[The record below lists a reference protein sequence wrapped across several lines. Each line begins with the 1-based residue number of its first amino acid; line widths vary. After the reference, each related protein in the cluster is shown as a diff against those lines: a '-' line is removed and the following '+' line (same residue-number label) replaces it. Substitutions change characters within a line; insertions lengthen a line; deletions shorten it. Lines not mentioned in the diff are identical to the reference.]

1 MNLCLLDT
9 DILSE
14 VLKGRNQAVTGNA
27 ETYLKEHGE
36 FAISAFTHFEVVRG
50 FRWQKAT
57 AKLAAFEQL
66 CQAMT
71 IYPTTADILDRAADL
86 WADGATQGK
95 PKMDADIII
104 AATALFH
111 QRVLVTGNTSHIDWM
126 NGLTVSTWRE

>member
-1 MNLCLLDT
+1 MEVCVLDT

-14 VLKGRNQAVTGNA
+14 LLKGRNQAVTDSANA
-27 ETYLKEHGE
+27 YLKEHGE

-71 IYPTTADILDRAADL
+71 IYPVSADILDRAAARSCSRSMGRRSD
-86 WADGATQGK
+86 ARQTEDGRRHNHRGNG
-95 PKMDADIII
+95 
-104 AATALFH
+104 
-111 QRVLVTGNTSHIDWM
+111 TGAPTCVG
-126 NGLTVSTWRE
+126 NG